1 MLWAAANNYLALI
14 TFNSNPIFFIAL
26 LFLIPVWR
34 DLHFY
39 LIHRMIHWP
48 PLYKSVHK
56 LHHKNV
62 NPSPWSGLAMHPVE
76 HLLYF
81 SGPLLFLVV
90 PFATFHILFALIHTG
105 LAPVGGHTGFERV
118 ELGEDTSIDTSSHAH
133 YLHHKFFECNY
144 ADGIIP
150 LDKWF
155 NTFHNGSEESEKC
168 MVQRFKD
175 LKKRSGVK
183 T

>member
-90 PFATFHILFALIHTG
+90 PFAPFHILFTLIHTG

-118 ELGEDTSIDTSSHAH
+118 ELGGDTSIDTSSHAH